1 MLVDGQPAGT
11 QTFRVLKDPRTDAT
25 QADLVAQHRFLLQI
39 RDAVSEANNAV
50 RTIRNV
56 KHQLNERSAD
66 SASFAT
72 MAADFARQLSA
83 VEEELYQVRNRSG
96 QDPLNYPIKLNNKI
110 AALTG
115 HVASAEGPPT
125 EQSKQVFALLD
136 KDLDAHLATLKR
148 TMDTMLPQVNAR
160 LRAAGQPAI
169 VPSTDE
175 AGQQRP
181 NVTADDVTFAGE
193 QKW

>member
-1 MLVDGQPAGT
+1 
-11 QTFRVLKDPRTDAT
+11 
-25 QADLVAQHRFLLQI
+25 
-39 RDAVSEANNAV
+39 
-50 RTIRNV
+50 
-56 KHQLNERSAD
+56 
-66 SASFAT
+66 

-125 EQSKQVFALLD
+125 AQSKQVFALLD
-136 KDLDAHLATLKR
+136 KDLKAHLATLKR

-160 LRAAGQPAI
+160 LRTAGQPAI

-175 AGQQRP
+175 VGQRP
-181 NVTADDVTFAGE
+181 NVAADDVTFAGE
-193 QKW
+193 QKL